1 MSLVRDQQT
10 GVSKGGMASKLEAA
24 RMVTSAGENVI
35 IASGRTPN
43 VLADIMQGHV
53 TGTLFVAQGK
63 SVSPKKRWI
72 AFSAQPQGSLGIAAG
87 AAQALQREGRSLLAI
102 GIRNVTGNFRKGDV
116 VVIYNPEGQE
126 IARGLTNYSTTD
138 LQKIKGR
145 QSREIADLL
154 GHCPYDEVVHRD
166 NLNLASSP

>member
-1 MSLVRDQQT
+1 
-10 GVSKGGMASKLEAA
+10 
-24 RMVTSAGENVI
+24 
-35 IASGRTPN
+35 
-43 VLADIMQGHV
+43 
-53 TGTLFVAQGK
+53 
-63 SVSPKKRWI
+63 KRWI
-72 AFSAQPQGSLGIAAG
+72 AFSAQPQGSLGIDAG